1 MKTELKGKA
10 AILYTRVSTKD
21 QKDFGNSLASQK
33 RMLELYCQTHE
44 MSIANTFEEDHSAKN
59 FNRPEFSELKKY
71 VKVNKNQID
80 YLLVQKWDRFS
91 RNIGEAL
98 IMIEYFKKMGIEVNC
113 IENWIDYEAPDHIII
128 LSVYLSAPEAENS
141 KISDRVVA
149 GTRQSLKEGR
159 YVNMQPTGYVKGVNA
174 QGKPLMKPDEKLT
187 PIIKSL
193 FEDYASGLYSQ
204 KELIEKYKHKG
215 LRLSKSNLSRML
227 ENPLY
232 MGMVKVPAYRNEP
245 EMLVEGLHTP
255 IITKDLFYIAQSIKK
270 GKNRM
275 KKEIRGKNKDF
286 PLSALMVCPACGSPM
301 YGSTS
306 NNGNSKKKKRY
317 YNNYRCPSNCQ
328 GQSYKSEIV
337 HKELSAEFAKIRPSK
352 GIIALFNN
360 IIKDELKRL
369 QIDTIAML
377 KALNSKIHEVEVN
390 LQAVTKKYALDKIP
404 EDVYI
409 QIASSCN
416 SELIELRAERA
427 KYADVDKETE
437 KYLAFGTH
445 LISNLDIYF
454 DKSPI
459 EIKTKLLGSYFT
471 ERVIFEDGKF
481 RTLPFNESI
490 TLISKY
496 TNGLA
501 KSKNKKRESSK
512 NSSLPVLGAG
522 TIPRKQR
529 KIKEPISCINQIF
542 TSI

>member
-1 MKTELKGKA
+1 MKVELKGKA

-33 RMLELYCQTHE
+33 RMLELYCQTHG
-44 MSIANTFEEDHSAKN
+44 MSIANAFEEDHSAKN
-59 FNRPEFSELKKY
+59 FDRPEFSELKKY
-71 VKVNKNQID
+71 VKANKSNID

-98 IMIEYFKKMGIEVNC
+98 IMIEYFKKMGVEVNC
-113 IENWIDYEAPDHIII
+113 IENWIDYDAPDHIII

-141 KISDRVVA
+141 KISGRSIA
-149 GTRQSLKEGR
+149 GTRQCQKEGR
-159 YVNMQPTGYVKGVNA
+159 YVNTQPIGYVSGLDN
-174 QGKPLMKPDEKLT
+174 QGRTLMKLNERLAPL
-187 PIIKSL
+187 IKKL
-193 FEDYASGLYSQ
+193 FEDYATGLYTQ
-204 KELIEKYKHKG
+204 KELIDKYRHRG
-215 LRLSKSNLSRML
+215 LKLTKSTLSRVL

-232 MGMVKVPAYRNEP
+232 MGMVKVSAYKNEP

-255 IITKDLFYIAQSIKK
+255 IITKELFYIVQSIKK

-275 KKEIRGKNKDF
+275 KKEVRGKNKDF
-286 PLSALMVCPACGSPM
+286 PLSALMICPICGSSM

-306 NNGNSKKKKRY
+306 NNGNAKKKKRY

-328 GQSYKSEIV
+328 GQSYKAEIV
-337 HKELSAEFAKIRPSK
+337 HKELSSEFAKIRPSK

-360 IIKDELKRL
+360 IIKDELKRT
-369 QIDTIAML
+369 QIDITATL
-377 KALNSKIHEVEVN
+377 KAIDSKIHEVEIN

-416 SELIELRAERA
+416 LELIDLKAERA
-427 KYADVDKETE
+427 KCTDVDKETE

-459 EIKTKLLGSYFT
+459 ETQTKLLGSYFT
-471 ERVIFEDGKF
+471 KKIIFENGKF

-512 NSSLPVLGAG
+512 NSSLSVLGAG
-522 TIPRKQR
+522 L
-529 KIKEPISCINQIF
+529 EPAQP
-542 TSI
+542 